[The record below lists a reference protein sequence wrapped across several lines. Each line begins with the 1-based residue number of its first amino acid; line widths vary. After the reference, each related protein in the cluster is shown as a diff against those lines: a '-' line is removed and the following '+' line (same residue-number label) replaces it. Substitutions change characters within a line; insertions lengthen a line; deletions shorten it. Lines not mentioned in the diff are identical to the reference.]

1 MTSVFPA
8 PDALSPAYRSAL
20 RGSLLGTALG
30 DALGYPAETLTEE
43 QIAERWEQRAG
54 TDLVAAIAAE
64 PLLVSDDT
72 QLTLATLDGL
82 TEVLEWNNEGQ
93 AADEL
98 ACIWLAY
105 LRWYTGTGHPAP
117 ENAPYSLA
125 RPLDSL
131 DVMRQQ
137 RGPGKATLAALAE
150 GEMQFISKNI
160 NPQALGTGALM
171 RSAPFG
177 YLPVADDATVI
188 KLSAHAAALTHGHP
202 EAIISA
208 SAYALLIRYLLGSH
222 EQGSEKGRETTP
234 QVGVLETCTRQVLA
248 WLATVEQSQTLP
260 GDAQRTRAALG
271 TAVRLAQQGAQG
283 ADARPHF
290 GELLVAPDVLGYA
303 LFLALRAETDVAAG
317 KLSQQQAVALALGAA
332 IAVTGDS
339 DSLGALVG
347 SLLGALWGEGALPAY
362 TTDATEALALVEA
375 AWFKQLGV
383 VA

>member
-8 PDALSPAYRSAL
+8 PNALSPAYRSAL

-54 TDLVAAIAAE
+54 ADLVAAIAAE

-177 YLPVADDATVI
+177 YLPVANDATVI

-222 EQGSEKGRETTP
+222 EQGSEKVRETNP

-248 WLATVEQSQTLP
+248 WLATVKQSQTLP
-260 GDAQRTRAALG
+260 GDAQRTRATLG
-271 TAVRLAQQGAQG
+271 DAVRLAQQGAQV

-303 LFLALRAETDVAAG
+303 LFLALRAEADVAEG

-375 AWFKQLGV
+375 AWFKQLRV

>member
-1 MTSVFPA
+1 MISVFPA
-8 PDALSPAYRSAL
+8 PDALSPAYRL
-20 RGSLLGTALG
+20 GVRGSLLGTALG
-30 DALGYPAETLTEE
+30 DALGFPLELSTVEE
-43 QIAERWEQRAG
+43 ITERWGQLGGA
-54 TDLVAAIAAE
+54 DLVAAIAQG

-82 TEVLEWNNEGQ
+82 IEVLEWNNEGQ

-105 LRWYTGTGHPAP
+105 LRWYTGTGHPVP

-150 GEMQFISKNI
+150 GQMQFISKNV

-177 YLPVADDATVI
+177 YLPVTDDATVI

-202 EAIISA
+202 EAVISA
-208 SAYALLIRYLLGSH
+208 SAYALLIRYLLGSQSAPGG
-222 EQGSEKGRETTP
+222 QGSRSGI
-234 QVGVLETCTRQVLA
+234 LLACTQQVLA
-248 WLATVEQSQTLP
+248 WLDTVPQSQVLP
-260 GDAQRTRAALG
+260 GDAALTGAAVS
-271 TAVRLAQQGAQG
+271 TAVRLAQQAAGG
-283 ADARPHF
+283 EDARPHF
-290 GELLVAPDVLGYA
+290 GTLLLAPDVLGYA
-303 LFLALRAETDVAAG
+303 LFLALRAEADMAAG
-317 KLSQQQAVALALGAA
+317 ALSQHQAVKEALGAA

-347 SLLGALWGEGALPAY
+347 SLLGALWGEKAFPAELARAS
-362 TTDATEALALVEA
+362 DATEALELVEA
-375 AWFKQLGV
+375 AWFKQLG
-383 VA
+383 AAS

>member
-30 DALGYPAETLTEE
+30 DALGYPLETSTAD
-43 QIAERWEQRAG
+43 QIAEHWGGRTGA
-54 TDLVAAIAAE
+54 DLIAAIARE

-105 LRWYTGTGHPAP
+105 LRWYTGTGHPIP
-117 ENAPYSLA
+117 ETAPYSLP
-125 RPLDSL
+125 RPLDTL
-131 DVMRQQ
+131 QVMRQK
-137 RGPGKATLAALAE
+137 RGPGKATLAALAT
-150 GEMQFISKNI
+150 GEMQFISKTI

-208 SAYALLIRYLLGSH
+208 SAYALLIRYLLGGTS
-222 EQGSEKGRETTP
+222 QGAGQAPRP
-234 QVGVLETCTRQVLA
+234 GVLEACTQQVLN
-248 WLATVEQSQTLP
+248 WLGTVEQSQALP
-260 GDAQRTRAALG
+260 GDAALTRTALG
-271 TAVRLAQQGAQG
+271 TAVRLAQQEAQA

-290 GELLVAPDVLGYA
+290 GKLLVAPDVLGYA
-303 LFLALRAETDVAAG
+303 LFLALRAEGDAAAE
-317 KLSQQQAVALALGAA
+317 KLSQQQAVAEALGAA
-332 IAVTGDS
+332 VAVTGDS
-339 DSLGALVG
+339 DSIGALVG
-347 SLLGALWGEGALPAY
+347 SLLGALWGESALPAY
-362 TTDATEALALVEA
+362 TTDAAEALALVEA
-375 AWFKQLGV
+375 TWFKQLG
-383 VA
+383 AQ

>member
-30 DALGYPAETLTEE
+30 DALGYPLETSTAD
-43 QIAERWEQRAG
+43 QITERWGGRTGA
-54 TDLVAAIAAE
+54 DLIAAIARE

-105 LRWYTGTGHPAP
+105 LRWYTGTGHPVP
-117 ENAPYSLA
+117 ETAPYSLP
-125 RPLDSL
+125 RPLDAL
-131 DVMRQQ
+131 QVMRQQ
-137 RGPGKATLAALAE
+137 RGPGKATLAALAT

-208 SAYALLIRYLLGSH
+208 SAYALLIRYLLGSAS
-222 EQGSEKGRETTP
+222 QGAGQAPRP
-234 QVGVLETCTRQVLA
+234 GVLEACTQQVLN
-248 WLATVEQSQTLP
+248 WLGTVEQSQALP
-260 GDAQRTRAALG
+260 GDAALTRTALG
-271 TAVRLAQQGAQG
+271 TAVRLAQQEAQV
-283 ADARPHF
+283 ADACPHF

-303 LFLALRAETDVAAG
+303 LFLALRAEADVAAE
-317 KLSQQQAVALALGAA
+317 KLNQQQAVREALGAA

-339 DSLGALVG
+339 DSIGALVG
-347 SLLGALWGEGALPAY
+347 SLLGALWGDDTFPADLAPA
-362 TTDATEALALVEA
+362 TDAAEALNLVEV

-383 VA
+383 

>member
-30 DALGYPAETLTEE
+30 DALGYPLETSTAD
-43 QIAERWEQRAG
+43 QIAERWGERTGA
-54 TDLVAAIAAE
+54 DLIAAIAQE

-105 LRWYTGTGHPAP
+105 LRWYTGTGHPVP
-117 ENAPYSLA
+117 ETAPYSLP
-125 RPLDSL
+125 RPLDAL
-131 DVMRQQ
+131 QVMRQQ
-137 RGPGKATLAALAE
+137 RGPGKATLAALAT

-208 SAYALLIRYLLGSH
+208 SAYALLIRYLLSSAS
-222 EQGSEKGRETTP
+222 QGAGQAHRP
-234 QVGVLETCTRQVLA
+234 GVLEACTQQVLN
-248 WLATVEQSQTLP
+248 WLGTVEQSQALP
-260 GDAQRTRAALG
+260 GDAALTRAALV
-271 TAVRLAQQGAQG
+271 TAVRLAQQEAQV

-303 LFLALRAETDVAAG
+303 LFLALRAEADVAAS
-317 KLSQQQAVALALGAA
+317 KLSQQQAVAEALGAA
-332 IAVTGDS
+332 VAVTGDS
-339 DSLGALVG
+339 DSIGALVG
-347 SLLGALWGEGALPAY
+347 SLLGALWGDVAFPVDLAPA
-362 TTDATEALALVEA
+362 TDAADALNLVEA
-375 AWFKQLGV
+375 AWYKQLGV
-383 VA
+383 

>member
-43 QIAERWEQRAG
+43 QIAERWGGRTGA
-54 TDLVAAIAAE
+54 DLIATIAQK

-222 EQGSEKGRETTP
+222 EQGSEKVRETNP

-303 LFLALRAETDVAAG
+303 LFLALRAETDVAEG
-317 KLSQQQAVALALGAA
+317 KLSQQQAVTLALSAA

-347 SLLGALWGEGALPAY
+347 SLLGALWGEGALPTY